1 MRRAEAREVRGR
13 RAEWWVRWVDCI
25 AIDFGDGMRWGGGAV
40 DWDFG
45 CVLVF
50 VYGAK
55 DFRVEGVSVGF
66 WDPDQKERE
75 YVLCR

>member
-1 MRRAEAREVRGR
+1 MG
-13 RAEWWVRWVDCI
+13 
-25 AIDFGDGMRWGGGAV
+25 GGGGAV